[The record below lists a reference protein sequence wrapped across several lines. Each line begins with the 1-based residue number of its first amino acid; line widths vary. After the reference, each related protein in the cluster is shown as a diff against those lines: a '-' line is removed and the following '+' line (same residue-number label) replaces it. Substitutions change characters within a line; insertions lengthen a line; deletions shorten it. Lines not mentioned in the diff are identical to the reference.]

1 MAFLKHKVRTEVEED
16 KLKNEL
22 DQIVTGEKPMTA
34 NERMLQLAKTNS
46 YIDRFEQI
54 LKEREDEDK
63 FSRAR
68 HERFENMKAIMGT
81 LKDNLISAA
90 YPRGGGEHL
99 KYSTV
104 IGVPKDE
111 VPNSRAKDKYTS
123 FQSLHKPDPQ
133 TQKIKEIATKFDL
146 PKRIEIKELELALM
160 QIVQFSELNNGKK
173 KRVCKE
179 IAFII
184 KDLTAMYNMC
194 NEGAPQI

>member
-1 MAFLKHKVRTEVEED
+1 MLIAGSGIKLGLTEEQKDEDVRRELDKRRVSNLNFRMNEDLERMAFLKHKVRTEVEED

-22 DQIVTGEKPMTA
+22 ENIVTGEKPMTA

-63 FSRAR
+63 FNRAR

-104 IGVPKDE
+104 IGVPKD
-111 VPNSRAKDKYTS
+111 
-123 FQSLHKPDPQ
+123 
-133 TQKIKEIATKFDL
+133 
-146 PKRIEIKELELALM
+146 
-160 QIVQFSELNNGKK
+160 
-173 KRVCKE
+173 
-179 IAFII
+179 
-184 KDLTAMYNMC
+184 
-194 NEGAPQI
+194 